1 MAYTQK
7 SGERNEV
14 TEKFYSQLACVE
26 DDDLSRSCHGGK
38 SMICARGRN
47 SGFVVSANK
56 KSKVGKGEEAHL
68 FLHLEDRKGKT
79 VYFNFF
85 PDIKLPEE
93 AFERLEAENFL
104 TDEKLIEFSA
114 NSIKSWVTS
123 FLNSIPN

>member
-7 SGERNEV
+7 SGKRNDAE
-14 TEKFYSQLACVE
+14 EKCYSQQVDVE
-26 DDDLSRSCHGGK
+26 DGGLIRSCHGDRTK
-38 SMICARGRN
+38 ISARERKA
-47 SGFVVSANK
+47 GFVVSANK
-56 KSKVGKGEEAHL
+56 KSKVAKGEETHL
-68 FLHLEDRKGKT
+68 FLHLEDRGGRT

-85 PDIKLPEE
+85 PDVKLPEE

-104 TDEKLIEFSA
+104 TDEKLVEFSA